1 MEKKNIYKEKL
12 LQMRKE
18 IDESREWLNRAGEE
32 VLKRNDG
39 NFQVSEEVLEQSRLL
54 DEKLLEYEKLQELV
68 YKHEEQE

>member
-1 MEKKNIYKEKL
+1 
-12 LQMRKE
+12 MRKE

-39 NFQVSEEVLEQSRLL
+39 NFQVSDEVLEQSRLL

-68 YKHEEQE
+68 NQHEEQE